1 MALYVNGVEIDGK
14 EIEAEIERLRP
25 EYERVFVDQP
35 ADEKKKQLA
44 DWSRENVIERE
55 LIKQAAAKDTV
66 VLADGAVDNA
76 YEALL
81 EQAGGKAEF
90 YKNAGLGE
98 DQEGQVKADIESR
111 MKLEQLMER
120 VASDVREPSQ
130 KEIEKHYHD
139 NLEKYTIPEMIR
151 AAHIVKHPNEEG
163 DIELIKQEMQEVL
176 SEIREKNNFE
186 ELAVKLSDCPDNAGD
201 LGYFP
206 RGQMVQAF
214 EDVVFEMQPGD
225 VSEVFQ
231 SEFGFHI
238 AKVSERKPSV
248 ACPIGDVTEVIKKEL
263 RQSAGQKAVEKFI
276 DSERAKA
283 KIEDK

>member
-14 EIEAEIERLRP
+14 EIEAEVQRLRP
-25 EYERVFVDQP
+25 EYERVFVEQSPEDR
-35 ADEKKKQLA
+35 EKQLA
-44 DWSRENVIERE
+44 EWSRENVIERE
-55 LIKQAAAKDTV
+55 LIKQAAAKATV
-66 VLADGAVDNA
+66 PLAESTVENA
-76 YEALL
+76 YQALL

-98 DQEGQVKADIESR
+98 DQEGHIKADIESR

-120 VASDVREPSQ
+120 VAGNVGEPSKKQ
-130 KEIEKHYHD
+130 IEKHYHD
-139 NLEKYTIPEMIR
+139 NIEKYTIPEMVR
-151 AAHIVKHPNEEG
+151 AAHIVKHPTPDADVEAV
-163 DIELIKQEMQEVL
+163 KKEMDEIL
-176 SEIREKNNFE
+176 AEIREKDNFE

-214 EDVVFEMQPGD
+214 EEVVFNMEPGD

-238 AKVSERKPSV
+238 AKVNEKKPSIP
-248 ACPIGDVTEVIKKEL
+248 CPIEDVAEVIKKEL
-263 RQSAGQKAVEKFI
+263 RQAAGQKAVEKFI

-283 KIEDK
+283 KVEDK